1 MEQTS
6 LQYGKVI
13 GIARAF
19 AEDFALCYD
28 MPELKEASK
37 LDWTVNTKDNCIRCE
52 AEIQP
57 KGQISA
63 LVRSLHV
70 SISFRQYDDIPL
82 YYATVR
88 LSYDHNSGGSN
99 GHTDDY
105 RVVTKNDIIGKAI
118 SYVGFIHRSLEYA
131 AMIEQNEASK
141 QVKA

>member
-1 MEQTS
+1 MEHTS
-6 LQYGKVI
+6 LEYSKVI
-13 GIARAF
+13 GIARDF
-19 AEDFALCYD
+19 AEDFALRFD

-37 LDWTVNTKDNCIRCE
+37 LDWTVHTKDNCIRCE
-52 AEIQP
+52 AEVQP

-70 SISFRQYDDIPL
+70 QISFRQFEDIPL

-88 LSYDHNSGGSN
+88 LSYGHNSGGSN

-105 RVVTKNDIIGKAI
+105 RVVTKKDLMGRTV
-118 SYVGFIHRSLEYA
+118 SYVGFMHRDLEYA
-131 AMIEQNEASK
+131 AMIEKDDALK